1 MSRPRAEPAELFDYV
16 VVGSGAGGGPVAANL
31 AEAGHRVLLL
41 EAGLDPEDD
50 DYRVPAFHGRASES
64 PGMSWP
70 YFVRHY
76 DDDARQ
82 RRDGKYVPEQDG
94 VLYPRSGTLGGCT
107 AHNAMI
113 TMVPHDS
120 DWDGIAR
127 LTGDRSWRAPAMRRW
142 FERVEACGYV
152 ERPKM
157 LPRWHRAARLFARL
171 PLLSDRYVN
180 RGRHG
185 FRGWL
190 HTSLPDPELALGDS
204 EVVSV
209 ITAAVLRH
217 LADFLE
223 RPLHP
228 IEGLAG
234 FVDPNDWRVRG
245 RQEGAWFIPLA
256 VRAGNRNGTR
266 ERIREVAA
274 RLPDRLVV
282 RTGALVTKV
291 LLEGPDGAVTARGVE
306 YLRQDHAYRVDPVAA
321 SSAGPAAD
329 GEQAGERRTVRV
341 RREVVLAA
349 GAFNTPQLLKL
360 SGIGPRAELD
370 RFGIPCRVDRPGVGE
385 NLQDRYEVGVV
396 SKMTANFRLLS
407 GLTFCPPAAGQPGD
421 AGYREWQ
428 QGRGVYTTNGALLGV
443 IRRSRRELTDPDL
456 FVFGLPTRF
465 TGYYPGYSGALA
477 QHQDL
482 FTWAVLKAHTANRAG
497 SVLLRSADPCDPPDI
512 RFRYFQEGSD
522 AGGADLDAVVTGIEV
537 ARSIM
542 HRVDDYVDRELVPGD
557 GVRTR
562 EDLREFVRDNAWG
575 HHASCTAA
583 IGPGSDPHAVVGSDF
598 RVHGT
603 TGLRVVDA
611 SIFPRIPGF
620 FVVTA
625 IYMAAEK
632 ASSVIAA
639 AAGSFPAGPQAGS
652 QQPAVE
658 RARVLDRLPRPRL
671 PHRSGAVAAPPL
683 ARRTHGHPAAQEN
696 R

>member
-1 MSRPRAEPAELFDYV
+1 MNAVHSDPAELFDYV

-64 PGMSWP
+64 RGMSWP
-70 YFVRHY
+70 FYVRHY
-76 DDDARQ
+76 DDDAQ
-82 RRDGKYVPEQDG
+82 QLRDDKFVHAHDG

-120 DWDGIAR
+120 DWDGIAE

-152 ERPKM
+152 ERPRM
-157 LPRWHRAARLFARL
+157 LPSWHWLAQLVARL
-171 PLLSDRYVN
+171 PLLGDRYVN

-190 HTSLPDPELALGDS
+190 HTSLPDPKLALGDS

-217 LADFLE
+217 LGDFLK

-234 FVDPNDWRVRG
+234 FVDPNDWRVRR

-256 VRAGNRNGTR
+256 VRKGNRNGTR

-274 RLPDRLVV
+274 RLPERLVV

-306 YLRQDHAYRVDPVAA
+306 YLRQEHAYRADPD
-321 SSAGPAAD
+321 AD
-329 GEQAGERRTVRV
+329 PGEAGERCTVRV
-341 RREVVLAA
+341 RREVILAA

-360 SGIGPRAELD
+360 SGIGPRAELE
-370 RFGIPCRVDRPGVGE
+370 RAGIPCRVDRPGVGE

-396 SKMTANFRLLS
+396 TRMTANFRLLS

-421 AGYREWQ
+421 PGYQEWQ
-428 QGRGVYTTNGALLGV
+428 QGRGVYATNGALLGV
-443 IRRSRRELTDPDL
+443 IRRSRPELADPDL
-456 FVFGLPTRF
+456 FVFGLPACF
-465 TGYYPGYSGALA
+465 TGYYPGYSTALA

-497 SVLLRSADPCDPPDI
+497 SVLLRSADPRDPPEI
-512 RFRYFQEGSD
+512 RFRYFEEGSD
-522 AGGADLDAVVTGIEV
+522 ATGEDLDAVVTGIEV

-542 HRVDDYVDRELVPGD
+542 HRVDDYVDCEMVPGE
-557 GVRTR
+557 GVRTP
-562 EDLREFVRDNAWG
+562 EDLRAFVRDNAWG

-583 IGPGSDPHAVVGSDF
+583 MGPAADPMAVVGSDF

-620 FVVTA
+620 FIVTA

-639 AAGSFPAGPQAGS
+639 AARSFPAGSAHPVA
-652 QQPAVE
+652 E
-658 RARVLDRLPRPRL
+658 RHSVLDHLPRPRQ
-671 PHRSGAVAAPPL
+671 PHRQGAPASPPPV
-683 ARRTHGHPAAQEN
+683 RIVHGHPAAQEN
-696 R
+696 